1 MSDKGLLSTRP
12 VYDQTKPIKNIEIHP
27 SYIRMLESAFLY
39 FVTEVLENPAEIK
52 EIFKKFDKTYKAIHS
67 DKGEQVALNPVEAHM
82 WTIYSMMQLLRYKAK
97 EQGLEKIEETNV
109 TQEEVSNWVKE
120 ISKGDKSKAQEM
132 LIEIN
137 NKLGFKEE
145 SS

>member
-1 MSDKGLLSTRP
+1 MTPRRYIDWFITTPTMLISTIIFMEYR
-12 VYDQTKPIKNIEIHP
+12 KN
-27 SYIRMLESAFLY
+27 
-39 FVTEVLENPAEIK
+39 
-52 EIFKKFDKTYKAIHS
+52 
-67 DKGEQVALNPVEAHM
+67 
-82 WTIYSMMQLLRYKAK
+82 K

-132 LIEIN
+132 LIDIN